1 MSAGHCENQEEP
13 GLNCGGK
20 VLLEQIWDLKGCRG
34 VQVHSDTSAS
44 IFAGKSVFLPPKE
57 WVRVFLPYK
66 LHIEGGVTVVCGLQR
81 PGLVAGLAVT
91 KGGQLRLNIW
101 NSKEEAVQL
110 TPKTT
115 LVNVAGAEVSV
126 RHFGEKEAKVGKRQK
141 KRDAGEASL
150 VNVATEEAGT
160 IRDSLSQDK
169 GIRMGRV
176 DEKRRNNQEPEGSA
190 KRAMPVDGEGINL
203 GASEL
208 PNMELLSSDIIEQK
222 IREMFPKVGDLS
234 SHPVNDKMRCMVVK
248 KEEVTWSPP
257 TECGV
262 RTQYSIENV
271 ADRRLV
277 AKQLGEYGPKRISQ
291 RSVRG

>member
-1 MSAGHCENQEEP
+1 MSAGHFKDQESP

-126 RHFGEKEAKVGKRQK
+126 RHFGEKEAKVGKRQR
-141 KRDAGEASL
+141 KRDVKNTSL
-150 VNVATEEAGT
+150 VNVATDQAEDVQNNVQPGPDVGMEKEEERRLDT
-160 IRDSLSQDK
+160 DK
-169 GIRMGRV
+169 
-176 DEKRRNNQEPEGSA
+176 PEGFT
-190 KRAMPVDGEGINL
+190 KWGHPQDGDCLN
-203 GASEL
+203 S
-208 PNMELLSSDIIEQK
+208 NTRD
-222 IREMFPKVGDLS
+222 
-234 SHPVNDKMRCMVVK
+234 RC
-248 KEEVTWSPP
+248 
-257 TECGV
+257 
-262 RTQYSIENV
+262 
-271 ADRRLV
+271 
-277 AKQLGEYGPKRISQ
+277 
-291 RSVRG
+291 